1 MVSLYCTELD
11 KNTVKCED
19 RYLISNNEHKEGS
32 RIQKI
37 YTKNYYIPL
46 LSCQSAPKKN
56 FQ

>member
-1 MVSLYCTELD
+1 MSLYYTKLD

-19 RYLISNNEHKEGS
+19 RDLISNNEDKEGS
-32 RIQKI
+32 RIQKF

-46 LSCQSAPKKN
+46 LSCQSAPKQN